1 MKCGMEST
9 HLMLLPNESIRT
21 PKVLFMNWMGKDR
34 MHGHNQFRQ
43 FLLKNY
49 IPRRNGDLFN
59 LPFACSGCRGQKLG
73 DEANNFTEANQLEF
87 IDEFLR
93 YNIEY
98 LWIDAGWYE
107 GKWPNGVGNWIIRKD
122 GFPNGFRPI
131 TDYLKKLGI
140 GFVLWFEPE
149 RVHNG
154 TWIYQNHPEWLLK
167 SKGSNHLLNLGN
179 KEALIG

>member
-1 MKCGMEST
+1 MEST